1 MTQHIEEK
9 EETMIYKCN
18 GCSRIINAS
27 ESAALARCG
36 RCGGWLV
43 EIGENLNLPSYLAAL
58 GRRQVAEKTDGVGPR
73 PPSREIY
80 QKAGGIS
87 QRSKET
93 RGGGGNVLH
102 PPEKLFFSVP
112 SSVRIS
118 RLSRVVK
125 RSVQATNQRGKEPT
139 PPVGLPSSQGLS
151 ALLAMMELEMD
162 KLNRNLM
169 TLIPR
174 KSQGTPI
181 PQDPWAIKWRAIL
194 SRYPRILIIGAQG
207 TGKSCLAYYLLEVLH
222 GRCRC
227 CVYRLPDEGI
237 SLLPPWL
244 GVINDLEDAPPG
256 SIVLIDESYLVL
268 FSRDSSS
275 RQNKHMV
282 KILNLARQ
290 KNLGFIFVA
299 HEARHIDKN
308 ILSYIDTLVIKKP
321 APLQIGL
328 DRSILK
334 PYLIKAQSVFEG
346 KRQAASNKTSYIGF
360 SSSSFEGV
368 LENPKAS
375 FWSEK
380 LSHVFAAG
388 DMGKEIRP
396 AGELNKKEKKGQAK
410 IMHDEYG
417 YSYGRIA
424 IELGVGKTT
433 AYRWI
438 NDKSKNG
445 TTGK

>member
-1 MTQHIEEK
+1 MPRLLLIE
-9 EETMIYKCN
+9 
-18 GCSRIINAS
+18 A
-27 ESAALARCG
+27 
-36 RCGGWLV
+36 
-43 EIGENLNLPSYLAAL
+43 
-58 GRRQVAEKTDGVGPR
+58 
-73 PPSREIY
+73 
-80 QKAGGIS
+80 
-87 QRSKET
+87 
-93 RGGGGNVLH
+93 
-102 PPEKLFFSVP
+102 
-112 SSVRIS
+112 
-118 RLSRVVK
+118 
-125 RSVQATNQRGKEPT
+125 
-139 PPVGLPSSQGLS
+139 
-151 ALLAMMELEMD
+151 
-162 KLNRNLM
+162 
-169 TLIPR
+169 
-174 KSQGTPI
+174 
-181 PQDPWAIKWRAIL
+181 
-194 SRYPRILIIGAQG
+194 
-207 TGKSCLAYYLLEVLH
+207 LH
-222 GRCRC
+222 GRSLCY
-227 CVYRLPDEGI
+227 VYRLPEEGI
-237 SLLPPWL
+237 SLLPSWL
-244 GVINDLEDAPPG
+244 GVIKNIEEAPSG
-256 SIVLIDESYLVL
+256 SIILIDESYLAL

-308 ILSYIDTLVIKKP
+308 ILSCIDTLVIKKP

-328 DRSILK
+328 DRLILK

-396 AGELNKKEKKGQAK
+396 AGELSKKEKKEKAK
-410 IMHDEYG
+410 ILYNEHG

-438 NDKSKNG
+438 NDKFKNG